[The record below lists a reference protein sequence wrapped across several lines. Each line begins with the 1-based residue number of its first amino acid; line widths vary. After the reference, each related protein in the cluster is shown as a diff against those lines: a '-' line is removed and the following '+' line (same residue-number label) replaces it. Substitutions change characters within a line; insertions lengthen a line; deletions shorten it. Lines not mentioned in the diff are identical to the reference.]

1 MLRRGLPRPLLCLF
15 ALCLSSACDKEQPK
29 PTPSEPAKAEANA
42 EQPKPEQAKPDNPKV
57 ALVEGDPNEAC
68 AKILVVAY
76 AGAEG
81 ADSAI
86 SRDKPAAKTRADD
99 LRTQLLAGKDPSELA
114 SESDEPKTRAKQTA
128 MGTYLK
134 EKWPESFGELKAPVF
149 ALKIH
154 EVSEP
159 LDTPRGF
166 VVAKR
171 CPVEKVHTSHILIR
185 YQGAKRADDDVKRS
199 KQDAQKLA
207 EKVRAEI
214 ASGKAFGEAAKKY
227 GEDGSS
233 ERGGDLGPVGRGMF
247 AIPYEKA
254 AFALEAN
261 ELSAVVETDFG
272 FHIIQRM

>member
-1 MLRRGLPRPLLCLF
+1 VPGP
-15 ALCLSSACDKEQPK
+15 
-29 PTPSEPAKAEANA
+29 KAEPKA
-42 EQPKPEQAKPDNPKV
+42 EQPKVDHPPAITF
-57 ALVEGDPNEAC
+57 VEGDPNEAC

-76 AGAEG
+76 QGAEG
-81 ADSAI
+81 ADPAI
-86 SRDKPAAKTRADD
+86 KRDKTAAKTRAEE
-99 LRTQLLAGKDPSELA
+99 LRAQLLAGKDPSELA
-114 SESDEPKTRAKQTA
+114 SESDEPKTRAKHSA

-166 VVAKR
+166 VLAKR

-185 YQGAKRADDDVKRS
+185 YQGAKRADEAIKRS

-207 EKVRAEI
+207 EKIRAEI
-214 ASGKAFGEAAKKY
+214 VAGKAFAKVAKKY

-261 ELSAVVETDFG
+261 ELSDVVETDFG
-272 FHIIQRM
+272 FHIIKRM